1 MPLGIQEKPCVVA
14 ARPKAALII
23 ETGLCPFAL
32 ALAKKRAKVNGRK
45 AGMCLF
51 HIGNANG
58 TSSAELIFFKSL
70 YILFF
75 SLELKPKTFHLERPY
90 VLWVQMAIRIQRVNG

>member
-1 MPLGIQEKPCVVA
+1 MGWRFFLSFSVHRSVFLEAMPLGIQEKPCVVA

-51 HIGNANG
+51 HMGD
-58 TSSAELIFFKSL
+58 
-70 YILFF
+70 LFF
-75 SLELKPKTFHLERPY
+75 GEFLGKRREPPALRWLCNS
-90 VLWVQMAIRIQRVNG
+90 

>member
-1 MPLGIQEKPCVVA
+1 MRPSSTVWVGVVFLSFSLQRSVFLEAMPLGIQEKPCVVA

-58 TSSAELIFFKSL
+58 TSSAELIFF
-70 YILFF
+70 
-75 SLELKPKTFHLERPY
+75 
-90 VLWVQMAIRIQRVNG
+90 